1 MSNKKKILLID
12 DAEFILESTSVLL
25 EFEGY
30 DVITASDGTKGI
42 ELAMNEKPDL
52 IICDV
57 SMPGLSG
64 YDVITHLRNNK
75 ETATI
80 PFIFLTAL
88 TEKTKVREGMQKG
101 ADDYLTKPFGKE
113 ELIGTI
119 NAQLKKIANVETHV
133 RHKVEEVGRKLNYAL
148 PHEFRTVL
156 SQIMGSVQILSGQID
171 ELTKEG
177 RIRINKALS
186 YTDSRGNKIDYIPE
200 KLQDS
205 SVIIDNNWTDLP
217 GYEFGVFTAEKFST
231 QNSEVLL
238 RRVVEAT
245 SKAKDLV
252 MDFFLGSG
260 TTTAVAHKLG
270 RKWIGVEMGEHF
282 YTVVLPRMKKVLAYD
297 NSGISKEVKEYQGG
311 GFFKYYE
318 LEQYEDTLRKVK
330 YEDSNLFD
338 NPYQDLYNQY
348 VFMRDLKMLEAL
360 EIDYENNKVKVDLSK
375 LYSNIDIPETLSNL
389 LGKWI
394 KKITPDYVEFENGEQ
409 INLKDL
415 DYKVIKPLI
424 WW

>member
-171 ELTKEG
+171 ELTKEDIKELAIDMEG
-177 RIRINKALS
+177 VVKRLSRITENFLRYTQLENFKNSPQTILKLRSEKTMEPVAVASDVLDFVAKKYERISDKELVNPISDITVAIGSELF
-186 YTDSRGNKIDYIPE
+186 T
-200 KLQDS
+200 KLVDE
-205 SVIIDNNWTDLP
+205 ILDNS
-217 GYEFGVFTAEKFST
+217 FKFS
-231 QNSEVLL
+231 SEGSKVILK
-238 RRVVEAT
+238 T
-245 SKAKDLV
+245 S
-252 MDFFLGSG
+252 
-260 TTTAVAHKLG
+260 
-270 RKWIGVEMGEHF
+270 I
-282 YTVVLPRMKKVLAYD
+282 
-297 NSGISKEVKEYQGG
+297 
-311 GFFKYYE
+311 
-318 LEQYEDTLRKVK
+318 
-330 YEDSNLFD
+330 
-338 NPYQDLYNQY
+338 
-348 VFMRDLKMLEAL
+348 
-360 EIDYENNKVKVDLSK
+360 ENNKLKMEISDSGRGM
-375 LYSNIDIPETLSNL
+375 TA
-389 LGKWI
+389 
-394 KKITPDYVEFENGEQ
+394 EQ
-409 INLKDL
+409 INEVGAYTQFQREQFEQQGVGIGLEIAKSIVSLHDG
-415 DYKVIKPLI
+415 KFEIISKINEGTTIIIKLPLTN
-424 WW
+424 